1 MEGYEKFKMIDWGWV
16 LIYQQKMG
24 IDLFRSYR
32 DDVYALL
39 LGMNPGDSFDI
50 DSYVKFENIEL
61 FIKIVC
67 SFISEGNYNYDFT

>member
-24 IDLFRSYR
+24 IELFRYYR

-50 DSYVKFENIEL
+50 DSYVKFENIEF
-61 FIKIVC
+61 FI
-67 SFISEGNYNYDFT
+67 